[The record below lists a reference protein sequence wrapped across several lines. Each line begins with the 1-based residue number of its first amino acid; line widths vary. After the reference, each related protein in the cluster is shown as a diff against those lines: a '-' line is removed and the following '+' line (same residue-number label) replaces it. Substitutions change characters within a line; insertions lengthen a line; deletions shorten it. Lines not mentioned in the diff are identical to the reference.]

1 MVGAGVIYCKYI
13 YFFSRPLIR
22 AGLCFIVSKD
32 YKRRQPDKWIR
43 RRNVDRVHK
52 RRILLFLQMM
62 AVVCPGLPVPSTL
75 TWDHLTIKIRTQ
87 QSEVE
92 NVMCETGAAALKHE
106 TPKHKNNVLFAIDW
120 QFYPQ
125 NPPFRFDTFGDIIH
139 NAVCSDCLYTIVHL
153 LALSPFSSHY
163 LCLHKLFVCLYYS
176 WLLMCSSP
184 SANYIPVC

>member
-1 MVGAGVIYCKYI
+1 MGAGVIYCKYI

-87 QSEVE
+87 QSQVE
-92 NVMCETGAAALKHE
+92 NVMCETGAAALRHE
-106 TPKHKNNVLFAIDW
+106 TPKHKNNVLFAIDG
-120 QFYPQ
+120 QFYSQ
-125 NPPFRFDTFGDIIH
+125 NPPLHFDTFGDI
-139 NAVCSDCLYTIVHL
+139 
-153 LALSPFSSHY
+153 
-163 LCLHKLFVCLYYS
+163 
-176 WLLMCSSP
+176 
-184 SANYIPVC
+184 

>member
-1 MVGAGVIYCKYI
+1 M
-13 YFFSRPLIR
+13 
-22 AGLCFIVSKD
+22 
-32 YKRRQPDKWIR
+32 
-43 RRNVDRVHK
+43 
-52 RRILLFLQMM
+52 
-62 AVVCPGLPVPSTL
+62 PSTL

-139 NAVCSDCLYTIVHL
+139 NAVCSDCLYTILHL
-153 LALSPFSSHY
+153 LALSPLSSHY
-163 LCLHKLFVCLYYS
+163 LCLLKLFVCLYYS

-184 SANYIPVC
+184 STNYIPIC

>member
-92 NVMCETGAAALKHE
+92 NVMCETGSAALKHE

-139 NAVCSDCLYTIVHL
+139 NAVCSDCLYTILHL
-153 LALSPFSSHY
+153 LALSPLSSHY
-163 LCLHKLFVCLYYS
+163 LCLLKLFVCLYYS